1 MGTGVDFE
9 LRRTELAIEQLP
21 RVARN
26 PLPTPTEAD
35 MRFITNEIAKRN
47 QQLLIDTDNVAN
59 NIEDEIFGNP
69 DLLKSGNTIALTRE
83 QLRGVVAR
91 SILSGVA
98 ITATGVGLALMNQQ
112 RTSYLL
118 DLNPL
123 DPVEV

>member
-1 MGTGVDFE
+1 
-9 LRRTELAIEQLP
+9 
-21 RVARN
+21 
-26 PLPTPTEAD
+26 
-35 MRFITNEIAKRN
+35 MRFIINEIAKRN

-69 DLLKSGNTIALTRE
+69 DLLKSGDTIALTRE